1 MKTQPRKYLTW
12 SDQDA
17 LEVVREH
24 AGQPGPMLISLQ
36 ALQEKFGYVE
46 PSFLPHMAIELN
58 VTRAELHGVLTYYSD
73 FRTTAPAPHQIH
85 LCVAEACQALGV
97 RDVQRE
103 LEASGYKVGERSS
116 DGSTDVVGVYCLG
129 NCALGP
135 AAQVD
140 GRLCGRV
147 SATSL
152 IAQVKA

>member
-1 MKTQPRKYLTW
+1 MNLLTW
-12 SDQDA
+12 TDAAA

-24 AGQPGPMLISLQ
+24 AGKPGPMLLTLQ
-36 ALQEKFGYVE
+36 ALQARFGYIE
-46 PSFLPHMAIELN
+46 SSFLPSMATELN
-58 VTRAELHGVLTYYSD
+58 VSRAELHGVLTYYSD
-73 FRTTAPAPHQIH
+73 FRTTAPASHQIH

-103 LEASGYKVGERSS
+103 LEASGYKVGERTS

-147 SATSL
+147 SAKSL

>member
-1 MKTQPRKYLTW
+1 MTW
-12 SDQDA
+12 TDAAA

-24 AGQPGPMLISLQ
+24 AGKPGPMLLTLQ
-36 ALQEKFGYVE
+36 ALQAQFGYIE
-46 PSFLPHMAIELN
+46 SSFLPSMATELN

-97 RDVQRE
+97 RDVEKE
-103 LEASGYKVGERSS
+103 LANSGFTVGERSS

-147 SATSL
+147 SAKSL
-152 IAQVKA
+152 IAQVKV

>member
-1 MKTQPRKYLTW
+1 MNHLTW
-12 SDQDA
+12 TDAAA

-24 AGQPGPMLISLQ
+24 AGKPGPMLLTLQ
-36 ALQEKFGYVE
+36 ALQAQFGYIE
-46 PSFLPHMAIELN
+46 SSFLPSMATELN

-73 FRTTAPAPHQIH
+73 FRTTPPAPHQIH

>member
-1 MKTQPRKYLTW
+1 MNHLTW
-12 SDQDA
+12 TDAAA

-24 AGQPGPMLISLQ
+24 AGKPGPMLLTLQ
-36 ALQEKFGYVE
+36 ALQARFGYVE
-46 PSFLPHMAIELN
+46 SSFLPSMATELN
-58 VTRAELHGVLTYYSD
+58 VSRAELHGVLTYYSD

-97 RDVQRE
+97 RNVEKE
-103 LEASGYKVGERSS
+103 LATSGFTVGERSS

-147 SATSL
+147 SAKSL

>member
-24 AGQPGPMLISLQ
+24 VGKPGPMLISLQ

-46 PSFLPHMAIELN
+46 PSFLPRMATELN
-58 VTRAELHGVLTYYSD
+58 LTRAELHGVLTYYSD
-73 FRTTAPAPHQIH
+73 FRTTPPAPHQIH
-85 LCVAEACQALGV
+85 LCIAEACQALGV

-103 LEASGYKVGERSS
+103 LEDFGYKIGERSS

-152 IAQVKA
+152 IAQVKV

>member
-1 MKTQPRKYLTW
+1 MNLLTW
-12 SDQDA
+12 TDAAA

-24 AGQPGPMLISLQ
+24 AGKPGPMLLTLQ
-36 ALQEKFGYVE
+36 ALQAQFGYIE
-46 PSFLPHMAIELN
+46 SSFLPSMATELN

-97 RDVQRE
+97 RDVEKE
-103 LEASGYKVGERSS
+103 LANSGFTVGERSS

-147 SATSL
+147 SAKSL
-152 IAQVKA
+152 IAQVKV

>member
-1 MKTQPRKYLTW
+1 MNLLTW
-12 SDQDA
+12 TDAAA

-24 AGQPGPMLISLQ
+24 AGKPGPMLLTLQ
-36 ALQEKFGYVE
+36 ALQAQFGYIE
-46 PSFLPHMAIELN
+46 SSFLPSMATELN

-103 LEASGYKVGERSS
+103 LEASGYKVGERCS

-147 SATSL
+147 SAKSL